1 MFSSIGFPGIIIL
14 LLVILLFIWFVRKL
28 MKSLRQ

>member
-28 MKSLRQ
+28 IKSLRQ